1 MQSRIGE
8 QKKMDSILSAR
19 SILDKKNWLFF
30 KICKDPSS
38 PLDWKSSLDWY
49 HSVLI
54 DVVKPIVLNTPEI
67 RVVLFGFYGPAPYAT
82 EGETYGKQIAPPT
95 ADTVFIKL
103 RISVMKGTKR
113 KVTSKFLRSFGNG
126 RALVWDYE
134 LMTTYNV
141 LNDLGGRFGNNLDS
155 QTLEFVRY
163 WDAACRYI
171 LSILTL
177 PGNWVQNVDVW
188 GMPHLVNNSLGAW
201 LRPERDPVIC
211 PSCQAH
217 MYMKTVPTS
226 VAVGQPPVLQI
237 QVPCF
242 LFVCPSCPTQ
252 FLYSIN
258 I

>member
-1 MQSRIGE
+1 MES
-8 QKKMDSILSAR
+8 KKVDSILSAR
-19 SILDKKNWLFF
+19 SILDKKSWLFF
-30 KICKDPSS
+30 KIYKDPTSA
-38 PLDWKSSLDWY
+38 LDWKSSLDWY
-49 HSVLI
+49 HNVLM
-54 DVVKPIVLNTPEI
+54 DVIKPIVLNTPEI
-67 RVVLFGFYGPAPYAT
+67 RVALFGFYGPVSYAA
-82 EGETYGKQIAPPT
+82 EGEAYERQITSPT
-95 ADTVFIKL
+95 TNTVFIRL
-103 RISVMKGTKR
+103 RISVRKGGKK
-113 KVTSKFLRSFGNG
+113 KVKNKFLMSLGSS

-141 LNDLGGRFGNNLDS
+141 RNDLGGRFGSNLDS

-201 LRPERDPVIC
+201 LRPERDPVTC
-211 PSCQAH
+211 PNCQAH

-242 LFVCPSCPTQ
+242 LFVCPNCPTQ
-252 FLYSIN
+252 FLNSIN